1 VSSVNDRLLRMTI
14 GLGGFPGGA
23 RAGRPARHPRE
34 WPSGPAD
41 EPDGPGCAA
50 AGEGGQYRA
59 PAGAGTFPDSTQEP
73 PETWPG
79 RPVPSDA
86 RLLRKSLALL
96 EPQSEKVMAH
106 FFATLFVLNPELRPM
121 FPLTLGESRKRV
133 FQALTRAVWSFDQ
146 PEPLTRWLGE
156 LGRDHRKF
164 GVTEQHYRLFC
175 DALLAT
181 VQAFCAGSWSDQVQA
196 AWERALAAI
205 TAAMMAGGSGAP
217 GEGTTG
223 EPAWWLAEVVEHDL
237 RRPDLAVLALRPDQP
252 LPYLAGQHIS
262 VQVPRWPRMWREY
275 SIANAPAPDGLLRL
289 HVRAVPGGG
298 VSAALVH
305 QTRTGDTVV
314 AGRARGEMT
323 ANALGSGR
331 VVCVTGGTGL
341 APGKAIAEA
350 LTGPGR
356 PHPHPAVWLF
366 FGARIAADL
375 YDLPDLQRLAR
386 ARPSLTVIPVVSA
399 EPGYRGLTG
408 TVAQVAAAHL
418 PPGTGDIVISGPAAM
433 VARAGPLVTAAAPA
447 ARLHLD
453 PLPGG
458 PRPL

>member
-1 VSSVNDRLLRMTI
+1 LSVSSVNDRLLRMTI

-23 RAGRPARHPRE
+23 
-34 WPSGPAD
+34 
-41 EPDGPGCAA
+41 
-50 AGEGGQYRA
+50 
-59 PAGAGTFPDSTQEP
+59 FPDSTQES
-73 PETWPG
+73 PETGPG
-79 RPVPSDA
+79 RAAPSDV

-133 FQALTRAVWSFDQ
+133 FEALTRAVWSFDQ

-164 GVTEQHYRLFC
+164 GVTGQHYRLFC

-181 VQAFCAGSWSDQVQA
+181 VQAFCAESWSDQVRA

-205 TAAMMAGGSGAP
+205 TAAMTAGGSGAS
-217 GEGTTG
+217 GEGTTEG
-223 EPAWWLAEVVEHDL
+223 TTSGATGAPAWWLAEVVEHDL

-262 VQVPRWPRMWREY
+262 VQVPRWPRVWREY

-314 AGRARGEMT
+314 LGRARGEMT
-323 ANALGSGR
+323 ADALRSGR

-341 APGKAIAEA
+341 APGRAIAEA

-356 PHPHPAVWLF
+356 PHPQPAVWLF

-375 YDLPDLQRLAR
+375 YDLPGLQRLAG
-386 ARPSLTVIPVVSA
+386 AQPSLTVIPVVSA

-408 TVAQVAAAHL
+408 PVAQVAAAHL

-433 VARAGPLVTAAAPA
+433 VARAASLVAAAPA